1 MGGDENILELD
12 HCDDCQLCDYPVNH
26 YKRVNFMVYELNLTL
41 KKRIWREEEDST
53 KETEE

>member
-12 HCDDCQLCDYPVNH
+12 HCDDCQLCEYPVNH

-41 KKRIWREEEDST
+41 KKRRWREEEDST
-53 KETEE
+53 KETEK